1 MEKSRYIKTVNIT
14 YNDVQKNKV
23 DTIVN
28 GVAELIKQNGGKIV
42 SYMHE
47 VIGVGFATVYLV
59 YTIVYER
66 ENEIPQEVFGKK
78 KSSGKK
84 AGASEND

>member
-23 DTIVN
+23 DAIVN
-28 GVAELIKQNGGKIV
+28 GVANTITQNGGKIV

-66 ENEIPQEVFGKK
+66 NEEIPHEVFKK
-78 KSSGKK
+78 KK
-84 AGASEND
+84 AGASQNE